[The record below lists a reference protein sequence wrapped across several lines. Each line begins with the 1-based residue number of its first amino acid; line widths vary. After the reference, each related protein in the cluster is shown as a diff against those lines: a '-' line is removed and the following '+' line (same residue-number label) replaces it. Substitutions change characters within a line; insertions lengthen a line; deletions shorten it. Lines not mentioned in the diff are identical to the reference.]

1 MYLEQMTMNL
11 QLCLW
16 TLQVKQ
22 SHTLK
27 RLLFCAQWLFD
38 FPLWTRTQ
46 SPILDILINGVIF
59 FLPCCCLWMPKCCK
73 LNAKQENF
81 VTFFF
86 FFLTPCSCLVS
97 LLTRAVAGDFRK
109 SRSVPANWFS
119 VHVWKG
125 VEGKKTIEHKR
136 RERTEWKDR
145 KAGGR
150 KVGLVLQPV
159 FYTRLSFHLTVFT
172 PVSVA
177 IARLRKSLRW
187 TQKGKSTKGGWVE

>member
-1 MYLEQMTMNL
+1 MYLEQMTINL
-11 QLCLW
+11 QLCLR

-59 FLPCCCLWMPKCCK
+59 FSSMLLLM
-73 LNAKQENF
+73 NAKLLQTECKTRELCNL
-81 VTFFF
+81 FFF
-86 FFLTPCSCLVS
+86 FWHRAAWSHSSLELWQAISGNLAPFLRIDLVCTCERG
-97 LLTRAVAGDFRK
+97 LRVRK
-109 SRSVPANWFS
+109 QLSTN
-119 VHVWKG
+119 
-125 VEGKKTIEHKR
+125 R

-150 KVGLVLQPV
+150 KVGLVLQPA

-177 IARLRKSLRW
+177 IARLI
-187 TQKGKSTKGGWVE
+187 